1 MICYDV
7 LCFYNKTDIR
17 TVLKDKKV
25 VSGVALNVFLR
36 KDIRINYNVYTKP
49 QNISEVQKYNCSNM
63 KIMLFPS
70 PYGSVVTLLSDLIKI
85 SV

>member
-49 QNISEVQKYNCSNM
+49 QNISEV
-63 KIMLFPS
+63 
-70 PYGSVVTLLSDLIKI
+70 
-85 SV
+85 